1 MAEKGVKEGSHGQS
15 TRLLRTRAL
24 DIHEVRVWR
33 LHDTLELVSAGLS
46 SGAGV
51 EEIDGES
58 LWRVADGSVP
68 DSEKSYFRA

>member
-1 MAEKGVKEGSHGQS
+1 MAEKGVKEGSHGRY
-15 TRLLRTRAL
+15 TRLLHTRAL

-58 LWRVADGSVP
+58 LWRVADGSVH
-68 DSEKSYFRA
+68 